1 MRLGTNQFTISPLL
15 SRRESVSQVV
25 NYCQKRDVL
34 SRSNSETVINSG
46 N

>member
-1 MRLGTNQFTISPLL
+1 MQLWTNQITISPLP

-25 NYCQKRDVL
+25 NYCQKGDVL
-34 SRSNSETVINSG
+34 SRSNSETVVNSG